1 MTGLRSRRKSR
12 KQLPGMMS
20 DYWWSRDLFVNTR
33 RKVFPED
40 GPKQWQINVARD
52 EGEDMDP
59 ERDMVVPEHRRKKL
73 G

>member
-1 MTGLRSRRKSR
+1 MTGLRFRRELR
-12 KQLPGMMS
+12 KRLLGTMS
-20 DYWWSRDLFVNTR
+20 DYWWSRDLFENTK

-40 GPKQWQINVARD
+40 VPKQWQISVARD

-59 ERDMVVPEHRRKKL
+59 EKDMVVPELRRKKL

>member
-1 MTGLRSRRKSR
+1 
-12 KQLPGMMS
+12 MS

-40 GPKQWQINVARD
+40 VPKQWQISVARD
-52 EGEDMDP
+52 EGVGMDP
-59 ERDMVVPEHRRKKL
+59 ERGMGVPEPRRKKL

>member
-1 MTGLRSRRKSR
+1 MTF
-12 KQLPGMMS
+12 

-40 GPKQWQINVARD
+40 VPKQWQISVARD
-52 EGEDMDP
+52 EGGVMDP
-59 ERDMVVPEHRRKKL
+59 ERDMVVPELRRKKL

>member
-1 MTGLRSRRKSR
+1 
-12 KQLPGMMS
+12 MS
-20 DYWWSRDLFVNTR
+20 DYWWSRDLFVNIR

-40 GPKQWQINVARD
+40 VPKQWQISVARD
-52 EGEDMDP
+52 EGEGMDP